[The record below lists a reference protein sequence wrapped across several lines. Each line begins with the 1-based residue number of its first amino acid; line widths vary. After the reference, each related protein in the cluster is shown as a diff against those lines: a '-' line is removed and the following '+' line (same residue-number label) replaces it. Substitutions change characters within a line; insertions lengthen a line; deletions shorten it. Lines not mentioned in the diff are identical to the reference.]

1 MSVMQDLLN
10 CLVLSETSYKVVD
23 MGRKRAT
30 EMINRIRQTFPQG
43 AITTERV
50 QWSLP
55 SVFHRYR
62 AAFNAMSC
70 DEFIFIYDKVSL

>member
-1 MSVMQDLLN
+1 MQDLLN

-62 AAFNAMSC
+62 AVNYAVLC
-70 DEFIFIYDKVSL
+70 DDSHSIYDKVSL